1 MTGTEATTTGEPTM
15 AGAAASPADT
25 IRSDAPVPHRPRG
38 LVARGLTRLIGWYQV
53 AHQDRPSPCRFV
65 PSCSTYA
72 LEALEARGALRGS
85 FLALH
90 RLARCHPWG
99 GHGFDPVPP
108 PPPAR
113 LERADRR
120 V

>member
-1 MTGTEATTTGEPTM
+1 MSAAGPPPAAVARPAGTSSEPI
-15 AGAAASPADT
+15 ASHGPPPL
-25 IRSDAPVPHRPRG
+25 RSRG
-38 LVARGLTRLIGWYQV
+38 LVARGLRRLIGWYQV
-53 AHQDRPSPCRFV
+53 GHQDRPSPCRFV

-72 LEALEARGALRGS
+72 LEALEAHGALRGS
-85 FLALH
+85 FLALR

-108 PPPAR
+108 PPSAR